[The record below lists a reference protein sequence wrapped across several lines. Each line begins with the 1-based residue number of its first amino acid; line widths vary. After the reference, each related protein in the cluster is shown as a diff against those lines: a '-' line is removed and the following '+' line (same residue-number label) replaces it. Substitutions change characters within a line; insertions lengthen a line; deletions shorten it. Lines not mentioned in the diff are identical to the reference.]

1 MTLLLYTILLS
12 STRVAAMFVSFIAIS
27 LHDKYLWNEVLDI
40 LPKKCVQGDKTP
52 AKDECPR
59 VREIANQLLSSKHR
73 SLGWAC

>member
-40 LPKKCVQGDKTP
+40 LPKQCV
-52 AKDECPR
+52 
-59 VREIANQLLSSKHR
+59 
-73 SLGWAC
+73 